1 MSVVQETIPRRADE
15 GSPDARREGGKTSF
29 GRFLRK
35 DFRRNRMI
43 YAMALPL
50 VAYYAI
56 FHYAPMYGAVIAFK
70 QFNIAKGIWDS
81 PWVGVTHFTAFFD
94 SYYFWRILRNTL
106 LLSVYQ
112 LLWGFPAPLV
122 LALLLNEVR
131 RNWYK
136 RLIQTIAYLPHFISV
151 VVVCGLV
158 VDLTSRHGLVTEL
171 IVWLGGKRTA
181 LLAEPGNFR
190 TIFIS
195 SGIWQEIGWGS
206 IIYLAALSGINPE
219 LYEAAKVEGAGRF
232 RQMLH
237 ITLPG
242 IMPIVVILLILKMGQ
257 MMDVSFEKV
266 ILLYNPNTY
275 ATADVI
281 SSFVY
286 RSGLAGGEYSYSSAI
301 GLFQSAIN
309 CCLLLAAN
317 GFARRVN
324 GNSLW

>member
-1 MSVVQETIPRRADE
+1 M
-15 GSPDARREGGKTSF
+15 SF
-29 GRFLRK
+29 GRFLLK

-43 YAMALPL
+43 YAMALPI

-81 PWVGVTHFTAFFD
+81 PWVGTAHFTAFFD

-158 VDLTSRHGLVTEL
+158 VELTSRHGLVTEL
-171 IVWLGGKRTA
+171 IVWFGGKRTA

-232 RQMLH
+232 RQMQH

-317 GFARRVN
+317 GFARRAN